1 MIQTLEIQNFKSI
14 RYLQMD
20 CRRVNLFIGEPNTG
34 KSNILEALGL
44 FSVPHT
50 WEIRDFVRMES
61 MDDLF
66 YEHDISQ
73 RVMVRYDGGESSE
86 IWLPD
91 SLKSGHGYTRVSR
104 ISTDEICTIRAHPCP
119 IERETKVRRAFTA
132 YQSVSIRS
140 IRVNPCTARSKVSGD
155 QSFSST

>member
-73 RVMVRYDGGESSE
+73 KVMVRRNLATRQFE
-86 IWLPD
+86 IRTRIHTGFTD
-91 SLKSGHGYTRVSR
+91 QHG
-104 ISTDEICTIRAHPCP
+104 
-119 IERETKVRRAFTA
+119 
-132 YQSVSIRS
+132 
-140 IRVNPCTARSKVSGD
+140 
-155 QSFSST
+155 

>member
-1 MIQTLEIQNFKSI
+1 MI
-14 RYLQMD
+14 RALQ
-20 CRRVNLFIGEPNTG
+20 
-34 KSNILEALGL
+34 EALNLRRRRKRSLVAARGRRRKTPSL
-44 FSVPHT
+44 T
-50 WEIRDFVRMES
+50 
-61 MDDLF
+61 
-66 YEHDISQ
+66 
-73 RVMVRYDGGESSE
+73 GE

-155 QSFSST
+155 QRRNHFSFLPRGRKTSRSGTPVNG

>member
-14 RYLQMD
+14 RHLQMD

-44 FSVPHT
+44 FSIPHT
-50 WEIRDFVRMES
+50 WEIQDFVRMES

-86 IWLPD
+86 SMHRAGVRSATMWSAGLYLRGWLWF
-91 SLKSGHGYTRVSR
+91 SARGWKNGFSR
-104 ISTDEICTIRAHPCP
+104 QQRKQVRIHPNLLSPIAGKDCTGTSV
-119 IERETKVRRAFTA
+119 RETPNRWKGFL
-132 YQSVSIRS
+132 
-140 IRVNPCTARSKVSGD
+140 CW
-155 QSFSST
+155 